1 MRSLCLIAI
10 SLLGLAACSPPFST
24 VGFQK
29 KIDIP
34 LNNGRVATALGLGDL
49 DGDHD
54 QDILI
59 TSNQNELIALISKG
73 DGSFATGVSY
83 PLDTIGNQN
92 ARTIAVGDLTGDG
105 LADVVVGNTE
115 QSTISLFLN
124 ADGGR
129 LMANSPSINVGC
141 QPIRMQ
147 LFDINEDGRIDLIIA
162 CQNPNEIRISRN
174 QGSSTSALFSA
185 PYTHSYSI
193 TADQGQIPVI
203 RAMSIGNLDSD
214 NQPDIAIG
222 TDIGLRIINSPKPNQ
237 SSSNDYVISVP
248 VVGRISALSTGDIT
262 GDRSIDVSAIVDG
275 QAVQV
280 FSYEGF
286 GSYNKHSIYKNLA
299 TPGRSPTYNLVSA
312 DISNDGR
319 TDLLMLFSN
328 PSEIKSIISQGESG
342 TVEAPSFLSYSY
354 SSGLDICDGCLS
366 AGDISGDGK
375 PDLVLRNNNQISVLL
390 NSAL

>member
-1 MRSLCLIAI
+1 
-10 SLLGLAACSPPFST
+10 
-24 VGFQK
+24 
-29 KIDIP
+29 
-34 LNNGRVATALGLGDL
+34 
-49 DGDHD
+49 
-54 QDILI
+54 
-59 TSNQNELIALISKG
+59 
-73 DGSFATGVSY
+73 
-83 PLDTIGNQN
+83 
-92 ARTIAVGDLTGDG
+92 
-105 LADVVVGNTE
+105 
-115 QSTISLFLN
+115 
-124 ADGGR
+124 
-129 LMANSPSINVGC
+129 MANSPSINIGC

-162 CQNPNEIRISRN
+162 CQNPNEIRVLRN
-174 QGSSTSALFSA
+174 QDSGTSTLFSA
-185 PYTHSYSI
+185 PYTHSYSV
-193 TADQGQIPVI
+193 TTDQGQIPII

-262 GDRSIDVSAIVDG
+262 GDRGIGVSAIVGG

-280 FSYEGF
+280 ISYEGF

-342 TVEAPSFLSYSY
+342 TVDAPSFLSYSY